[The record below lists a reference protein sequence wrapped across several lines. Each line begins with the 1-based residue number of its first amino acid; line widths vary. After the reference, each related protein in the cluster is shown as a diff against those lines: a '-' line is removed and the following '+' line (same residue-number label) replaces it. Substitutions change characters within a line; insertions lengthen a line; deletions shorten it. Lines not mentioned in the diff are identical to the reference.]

1 MAGSC
6 DEPLDA
12 NWVEPDWPAPDHVCA
27 ISTTRGGGC
36 SQVPY
41 ASLNLGDHVGDESD
55 AVTANRRILGER
67 LELDDPPRWLNQI
80 HGNVVVSAD
89 EVVTPVSAD
98 AAITSAPHVVCAVM
112 TADCLPILLC
122 DAAGTHVA
130 AVHGGW
136 RGLAGGVIEAAIA
149 AFVARGVDPR
159 KMLCWLG
166 PAIGPGA
173 YEVGQAVHDAL
184 RSREDKDA
192 LTRNSGGR
200 WQLDL
205 YVLARLRL
213 RQCGVTRTFGGDFC
227 TYTDS
232 ERFFSHRRDG
242 VCGRQASLI
251 WRQH

>member
-1 MAGSC
+1 MAGSR

-12 NWVEPDWPAPDHVCA
+12 DWVEPEWPAPDHVRA

-36 SQVPY
+36 SRAPY
-41 ASLNLGDHVGDESD
+41 VSLNLGDHVGDRTD
-55 AVTANRRILGER
+55 AVAANRRMLGER
-67 LELDDPPRWLNQI
+67 LGLEDSPRWLNQV
-80 HGNVVVSAD
+80 HGNVIVSAE

-98 AAITSAPHVVCAVM
+98 GAIASVPNVVCAVM

-122 DAAGTHVA
+122 DVTGAHIA

-159 KMLCWLG
+159 KLLCWLG

-173 YEVGQAVHDAL
+173 YEVGQAVRDAL
-184 RSREDKDA
+184 HGGEDKDA
-192 LTRNSGGR
+192 LTRNSAGR

-205 YVLARLRL
+205 YMLARMRL
-213 RQCGVTRTFGGDFC
+213 RQCGVTQTFGGDFC